1 MQKEEM
7 NFGDVLQEVMEHLNI
22 SEQEFMQ
29 LQGLYMNNPQTSQ
42 ILMQAQMMPAEQSAP
57 KLTKQKTKE
66 MFLD

>member
-42 ILMQAQMMPAEQSAP
+42 ILM
-57 KLTKQKTKE
+57 
-66 MFLD
+66 